1 MEDERMKF
9 LTFRTVGWMGESKA
23 FTNHGENGH
32 ELPLLEQRTGR
43 TRVEEWLGQGRKKG

>member
-1 MEDERMKF
+1 MEDERLKF

-32 ELPLLEQRTGR
+32 DLPSPETRTAR
-43 TRVEEWLGQGRKKG
+43 T